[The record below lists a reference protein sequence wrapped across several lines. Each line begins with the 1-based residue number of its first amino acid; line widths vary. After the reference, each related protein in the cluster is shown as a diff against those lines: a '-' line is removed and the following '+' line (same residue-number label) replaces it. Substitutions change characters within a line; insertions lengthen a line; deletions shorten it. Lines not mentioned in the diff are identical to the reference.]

1 MEVSNH
7 RQTRHAE
14 QVYLSPQ
21 GSSHFSWGSK
31 QVGVGHFE
39 RALHIGFI
47 RAWSGVFPP
56 GSMALAE
63 CDLGYLGHVE
73 QVYLRRQGPGRLS
86 WPSLLGVKTR

>member
-31 QVGVGHFE
+31 LSRVGHFE

-56 GSMALAE
+56 GSGARSE

-73 QVYLRRQGPGRLS
+73 QVYVRRQGPSRS
-86 WPSLLGVKTR
+86 